1 MIDPLDYRTIEV
13 NGLALEVAVAN
24 EGGARGLAL
33 LLHGFP
39 ECAFSWRFQV
49 RLLADLG
56 YEVWAPNMR
65 GYARSDKPPR
75 VDDYALDF
83 LVADVAALIDAAARD
98 DVLLIGHDWGAAI
111 AWMVAVRSVRPL
123 DRLVIMNVP
132 HPAAFRRELRG
143 FRQLRRSWYVLF
155 FQIPWLPEKL
165 LGARRARAVG
175 KAFTGM
181 AVDKAR
187 FPAPV
192 TDVYRENAL
201 RPGAL
206 TSMVNYYRA
215 AFRGRKGAANEEF
228 GAIEVP
234 TLMLWGTE
242 DAALSIE
249 TTHGTDE
256 YVSDLT
262 LRYLDGVSHW
272 VQQEAP
278 EKVNGLLRAWLDGES
293 VPEAS
298 DIDAVRLID
307 PAFG

>member
-1 MIDPLDYRTIEV
+1 MIDPLDYRTMEI

-24 EGGARGLAL
+24 EGGERGLAL

-49 RLLADLG
+49 RLLADMG

-75 VDDYALDF
+75 VADYALDV

-111 AWMVAVRSVRPL
+111 AWMAAIRSVRRL

-165 LGARRARAVG
+165 IGARQARAVA

-206 TSMVNYYRA
+206 TSMINYYRA
-215 AFRGRKGAANEEF
+215 ALRGRKAVANEEF
-228 GAIEVP
+228 AAIEVP

-242 DAALSIE
+242 DTALTIE
-249 TTHGTDE
+249 TTQGTDE
-256 YVSDLT
+256 YVTDLT
-262 LRYLDGVSHW
+262 LRYLEGVSHW

-278 EKVNGLLRAWLDGES
+278 EKVNALLRAWLDDDP
-293 VPEAS
+293 VPEAG
-298 DIDAVRLID
+298 DIVATRLVD
-307 PAFG
+307 PAF